1 MSAVIAVISTEDQ
14 STGQRIR
21 SFSVDGRNASTT
33 GSGGWTSLLL
43 NGQSIGHK
51 RIIKLSPPLKLTAI
65 RLRVHKAIGEAAIR
79 SIAAFAVDGCSL
91 PPAPPA
97 PPCELQHNFEY
108 TGNYLGTPT
117 TQSSVTACC
126 AACRKIVSHKCVGF
140 AYTIASKVCALF
152 GSTGGARKTA
162 GVTSGA
168 PIWSD

>member
-1 MSAVIAVISTEDQ
+1 M
-14 STGQRIR
+14 
-21 SFSVDGRNASTT
+21 DGRNASTT

-65 RLRVHKAIGEAAIR
+65 RLRVHEAIGEAAIR

-108 TGNYLGTPT
+108 TGNYLGTLT

-152 GSTGGARKTA
+152 GSTGGARETA